1 MSFSPASANVTASP
15 CRRVCDLHK
24 AGKVAEAREAQE
36 SLTVLRTEIEAL
48 PMIPALK
55 SLTRRL
61 TREDYWRYLR
71 PPLRGLSE
79 DQTREL
85 TAHMFVANLDA

>member
-1 MSFSPASANVTASP
+1 
-15 CRRVCDLHK
+15 
-24 AGKVAEAREAQE
+24 
-36 SLTVLRTEIEAL
+36 
-48 PMIPALK
+48 MIPALK

-61 TREDYWRYLR
+61 TREDYWRYLW

>member
-1 MSFSPASANVTASP
+1 
-15 CRRVCDLHK
+15 
-24 AGKVAEAREAQE
+24 
-36 SLTVLRTEIEAL
+36 
-48 PMIPALK
+48 MIPALK

-85 TAHMFVANLDA
+85 TAHMFVATDLSTTT